1 MSILHL
7 LRRYFRIYVVTSIY
21 NASAVTIIQEVTL
34 PSVNEDYE
42 PTEIDEAVLKVLNE
56 GRANPLYIRE
66 KADLP
71 KQRVNESLERLRS
84 AGWVKKVTRGLYE
97 LVGDPR
103 ESQDD

>member
-1 MSILHL
+1 M
-7 LRRYFRIYVVTSIY
+7 
-21 NASAVTIIQEVTL
+21 
-34 PSVNEDYE
+34 NENYE
-42 PTEIDEAVLKVLNE
+42 PTEIDEAVLEILKE